1 MFDRKYPYTTM
12 NDYNLDWIIIQVK
25 KLLDYFDGIDQFATE
40 TYVDDA
46 IENLRN
52 QLMILIDLK
61 LNKTDFDNFVY
72 EVRQSLNS
80 IDGAIDR
87 LDDATS
93 ENARNII
100 SVYNSLKQ
108 YIDDQIYN
116 IEVINPLTGQQQPI
130 QLVLNYMS
138 DLLRA
143 DSLTAEEYDDAELTA
158 QAYDLLE
165 LTAYTYDN
173 YGKNYIS

>member
-1 MFDRKYPYTTM
+1 MFDRKYPYTSM

-25 KLLDYFDGIDQFATE
+25 KLLDYFEGIEQFATE

-46 IENLRN
+46 IESLRN
-52 QLMILIDLK
+52 QLMMLIELK
-61 LNKTDFDNFVY
+61 VDKADFNNFVY

-80 IDGAIDR
+80 IDGAIER
-87 LDDATS
+87 LDNATS
-93 ENARNII
+93 ENARNIVY
-100 SVYNSLKQ
+100 VYNTLKQ
-108 YIDDQIYN
+108 YIDDQIYD
-116 IEVINPLTGQQQPI
+116 IEVVNPLTGQTQPV
-130 QLVLNYMS
+130 QLVLNYMA